1 MDWQPILFDWNYV
14 RAFLATAETGSFSG
28 AARALKSTQ
37 PTVSRQI
44 DALEGSLGVTLFERT
59 TKGPVLTDTGRDL
72 VEHVRA
78 MKDAASL
85 FSIAASGRSQET
97 TGEVSVTAS
106 DLLAATVLPR
116 LVVKLRSKAPG
127 IRLRVVASN
136 EVQDLTTRQA
146 DIALRHARPDQPD
159 LVAKHIT
166 DLRANLYAATHYL
179 DTKGRPETVRE
190 LAAFDF
196 VGSPNSGRMISTLG
210 KAGANVP
217 SESFV
222 STSDSGVVLWELIR
236 EGAGI
241 GMVPEVLGESE
252 IGIEKV
258 LPDFASIPFP
268 IWLVTHREL
277 RTNKM
282 IRLVFDFLA
291 REFPR
296 AASKAP
302 KADQKC
308 RR

>member
-196 VGSPNSGRMISTLG
+196 VGSPSSGRMISTLG
-210 KAGANVP
+210 KAGA
-217 SESFV
+217 
-222 STSDSGVVLWELIR
+222 

-296 AASKAP
+296 AA
-302 KADQKC
+302 
-308 RR
+308 R